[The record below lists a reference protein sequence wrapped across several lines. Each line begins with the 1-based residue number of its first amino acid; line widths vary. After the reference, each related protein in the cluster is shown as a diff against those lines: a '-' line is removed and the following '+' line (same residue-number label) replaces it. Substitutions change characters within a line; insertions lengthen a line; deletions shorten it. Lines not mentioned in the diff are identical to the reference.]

1 MIAPLLLAAVVTTAS
16 VHRAV
21 STQSAQAQ
29 LFFDRGLTS
38 FYAYDRDGAAQAFAN
53 ALHADPQLAMA
64 AWGEALAAAA
74 DLNHPLSPDSFT
86 AAQTAVKQAV
96 SLETFASVPE
106 RAYIDALALRYAGS
120 WDNRETNEQ
129 RYIQAME
136 AIVAQHPLDDDA
148 AVLTAEALLEDR
160 EPPAR
165 ALALLQ
171 PVLLRQPLN
180 VMVNHLC
187 IHAYELLPDVTPAI
201 PCADRLHEMTFL
213 PQHEHL
219 AHMPA
224 HTYTEA
230 GQYAKAVAASER
242 AWNLRQAWIAAAP
255 PYELQYGPHD
265 ASVGYAA
272 AMMLGDQS
280 IAQTWETR
288 VAAQMQTA
296 FHLTTL
302 ARFAQWTQVI
312 TQAGQPDSHR
322 AFTLGLAYAHLG
334 NLSAAEE
341 QLTAL
346 RRDALETEYGDM
358 LDAAIQERRGNVNGA
373 VASLQRAIVIQK
385 RDYTAE
391 YIPLFPAGEMLG
403 ALYLRAGRYFEAR
416 SALQQSLGR
425 YPGDPRA
432 LYALVV
438 ACGRIGD
445 GPCANSGRLEFEEI
459 WHGPPP
465 NIDDL

>member
-1 MIAPLLLAAVVTTAS
+1 MIAPLVLAAIVTTAS
-16 VHRAV
+16 VHRPV
-21 STQSAQAQ
+21 STQNAQAQ
-29 LFFDRGLTS
+29 LLFDRGLTS
-38 FYAYDRDGAAQAFAN
+38 LYAYDLGGAAQAFAN
-53 ALHADPQLAMA
+53 ALQADPHLAMT
-64 AWGEALAAAA
+64 AWGEALAAAG
-74 DLNHPLSPDSFT
+74 DLNHPLSPESFA

-96 SLETFASVPE
+96 SLEPFASVTE
-106 RAYIDALALRYAGS
+106 RAYIDALALRYAGK
-120 WDNRETNEQ
+120 WDNRETSEQ

-136 AIVAQHPLDDDA
+136 TIVAQNPLDDDA
-148 AVLTAEALLEDR
+148 STLAAEALLEDR
-160 EPPAR
+160 EPPSR

-171 PVLLRQPLN
+171 PVLLRHP
-180 VMVNHLC
+180 VNLMADHLC

-201 PCADRLHEMTFL
+201 PCADRLNAMTFL

-242 AWNLRQAWIAAAP
+242 AWNLRQVWNAAAP
-255 PYELQYGPHD
+255 PYELQYNAHD
-265 ASVGYAA
+265 AAVGYAA
-272 AMMLGDQS
+272 AMMLGNQS
-280 IAQTWETR
+280 VAQTWEGR

-302 ARFAQWTQVI
+302 ARFAQWTQIVS
-312 TQAGQPDSHR
+312 QSGQPDSHR
-322 AFTLGLAYAHLG
+322 AFALGLAYAHLG
-334 NLSAAEE
+334 NLNAAEQ
-341 QLTAL
+341 QLTEL
-346 RRDALETEYGDM
+346 RRDALETEYGDI

-373 VASLQRAIVIQK
+373 AASLQRAIVIQK

-403 ALYLRAGRYFEAR
+403 ALYVRAGRYSEAR

-432 LYALVV
+432 LYALV
-438 ACGRIGD
+438 ATCERLGD
-445 GPCANSGRLEFEEI
+445 APCTSAANRKLATI
-459 WHGPPP
+459 WQGPPP
-465 NIDDL
+465 NINDL

>member
-1 MIAPLLLAAVVTTAS
+1 MIAPLVLAAIVTTAS
-16 VHRAV
+16 VHRPV

-38 FYAYDRDGAAQAFAN
+38 FYAYDLGGAAQAFAN
-53 ALHADPQLAMA
+53 ALQADPHLAMA
-64 AWGEALAAAA
+64 AWGEALAEAG
-74 DLNHPLSPDSFT
+74 DLNHPLSPKSFA

-96 SLETFASVPE
+96 SLEPFASVTE

-136 AIVAQHPLDDDA
+136 TIVAQNPLDDDA
-148 AVLTAEALLEDR
+148 PALAAEALLEGH
-160 EPPAR
+160 EPPPR
-165 ALALLQ
+165 VLALLQ
-171 PVLLRQPLN
+171 PVLLRRPVN
-180 VMVNHLC
+180 VVANHLC

-201 PCADRLHEMTFL
+201 PCADRLNAMMFL

-242 AWNLRQAWIAAAP
+242 AWSLREAWNAAAP
-255 PYELQYGPHD
+255 PYELQYGAHD
-265 ASVGYAA
+265 AQVGYAA
-272 AMMLGDQS
+272 AMMLGEQS
-280 IAQTWETR
+280 VAQTWETR

-312 TQAGQPDSHR
+312 SQAGQPDAHR
-322 AFTLGLAYAHLG
+322 AFALGLAYAHLG
-334 NLSAAEE
+334 NLGAAEE
-341 QLTAL
+341 QLTEL
-346 RRDALETEYGDM
+346 RRDAIETEYGDM

-403 ALYLRAGRYFEAR
+403 ALYVRAGRYSEAR

-432 LYALVV
+432 LYALVA
-438 ACGRIGD
+438 ACGHLGD
-445 GPCANSGRLEFEEI
+445 APCASAANRNLKTI
-459 WHGPPP
+459 WQGPPP
-465 NIDDL
+465 GINDL